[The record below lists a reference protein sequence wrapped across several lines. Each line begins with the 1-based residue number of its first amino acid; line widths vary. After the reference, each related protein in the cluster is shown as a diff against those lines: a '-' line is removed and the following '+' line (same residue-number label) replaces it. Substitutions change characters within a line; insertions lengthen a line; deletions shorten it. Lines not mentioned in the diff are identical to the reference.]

1 MLDYVKRAPVK
12 VAAML
17 TAVALVLGTATAC
30 SGASPGTPD
39 PNAAGGIATSAL
51 DRWIAWVTTKDGA
64 IIFVGIILT
73 AILVYFVR
81 RIFKNTAF
89 TIVFAFACGIALMVY
104 AAKS

>member
-1 MLDYVKRAPVK
+1 MLDRIKHAPVK
-12 VAAML
+12 AA
-17 TAVALVLGTATAC
+17 AFVVALLATLTTVSAC

-39 PNAAGGIATSAL
+39 PGAAGGIAGSAL